1 VHDVPTISDGQKTFS
16 RVLDD
21 IVERLTN
28 GGGKLV
34 QQAKDILPIVITAG
48 RSESIHQPKPQ
59 ESSKSKLK
67 VKEALSAKQNDF
79 TVPDTVKTAIAFLP
93 QTVRNIDDRLSQ
105 IIPLQLYSFLLE
117 RLFSSK
123 PVDLR
128 AFLTTEDPG
137 PGTWD
142 VRHCLHLYKKAWS
155 GLSAILPQDRIAA
168 TSEAIVWLEG
178 FLAWYSDPLREKVCP
193 GRSTSSQTN
202 QDVMHIDDD
211 GVGSGA
217 DETIRRDWEQAKEA
231 ILLIFRLCLDEPAC
245 VELDEVLQWM
255 TSN

>member
-1 VHDVPTISDGQKTFS
+1 MHDVPTISDGQKTFS

-21 IVERLTN
+21 IVERLIN
-28 GGGKLV
+28 REGRLV
-34 QQAKDILPIVITAG
+34 QQAKDSLPIVSTAG
-48 RSESIHQPKPQ
+48 QSEFHQPKPQ
-59 ESSKSKLK
+59 ESNKSKLE
-67 VKEALSAKQNDF
+67 VKEALSAKHNEF
-79 TVPDTVKTAIAFLP
+79 TGPDMIQTAIAFLP

-123 PVDLR
+123 PVELR
-128 AFLTTEDPG
+128 AFLTTADPG

-142 VRHCLHLYKKAWS
+142 VRHCLYLYKKAWP

-168 TSEAIVWLEG
+168 TSEAIIWLEG

-193 GRSTSSQTN
+193 GRRTSSQTN

-211 GVGSGA
+211 GVGSGG
-217 DETIRRDWEQAKEA
+217 DETIRRGWEQAKEA
-231 ILLIFRLCLDEPAC
+231 ILLIFRPCLDEPAC

-255 TSN
+255 TGN